1 MESTMQQR
9 ICFVLALLVLFL
21 PLACSDEIEPGTT
34 TTTSPVVSDV
44 PVGTVHMTD
53 QQVMY
58 EAVGTVQAGIVSD
71 LASKLLGTVE
81 AVKVREGDQV
91 KEGDPLVIID
101 QRQVKAAFRGAEASL
116 AEAKKAL
123 AAAVST
129 REAAKAQSG
138 LAGATYERFVRLRED
153 GSVSQQEF
161 EEVQARHQEAE
172 AALKRA
178 EAMVAAATARISQAE
193 AGLTTAGVASKDAVI
208 TAPHDGIIS
217 RKMVDKGD
225 LARPGTPLLT
235 LETTSRFCVDMV
247 IPEMYI
253 GYIQPEQKV
262 LIKVPALRAE
272 PLHGTVCTIVPGAD
286 PKSRS
291 FVVKVRLPID
301 TKARSGMFARVQI
314 PTGQAKTLLADS
326 RAVVRH
332 GQLTGL
338 YLVDADNTA
347 RFRLIRI
354 GKKYGDSVEVLSG
367 LKAGDRYVLEPA
379 PELQDGSRV
388 EIAK

>member
-1 MESTMQQR
+1 MLKR
-9 ICFVLALLVLFL
+9 ISLLFALLVMLL
-21 PLACSDEIEPGTT
+21 PLSCSEETEPGTT
-34 TTTSPVVSDV
+34 TQTSSVVSNV
-44 PVGTVHMTD
+44 PVETALMTD

-58 EAVGTVQAGIVSD
+58 EAVGTVQAGITSD

-81 AVKVREGDQV
+81 SVLVREGDQV
-91 KEGDPLVIID
+91 KEGERLVIID
-101 QRQVKAAFRGAEASL
+101 PRQVKAAFRGAEAGL
-116 AEAKKAL
+116 DEAKKAL
-123 AAAVST
+123 AAAIST
-129 REAAKAQSG
+129 REAAKAQAR
-138 LAGATYERFVRLRED
+138 LAGATYERFVRLRKD

-161 EEVQARHQEAE
+161 EEVRARHQEAE
-172 AALKRA
+172 ASLQRA

-193 AGLTTAGVASKDAVI
+193 AGLTTASVASKDAVI

-217 RKMVDKGD
+217 RKLIDKGD

-253 GYIQPEQKV
+253 NYIQPEQKV
-262 LIKVPALRAE
+262 SIKVPALQAE
-272 PLHGTVCTIVPGAD
+272 PLEGTVCTIVPSAD

-291 FVVKVRLPID
+291 FIVKVRLPID

-314 PTGQAKTLLADS
+314 PTGQAKTLLVAGG
-326 RAVVRH
+326 AVVRH

-347 RFRLIRI
+347 HFRLIRI
-354 GKKYGDSVEVLSG
+354 GKTYGDSVEVLSG
-367 LKAGDRYVLEPA
+367 LKAGDRYVLEPT

-388 EIAK
+388 EIAQ

>member
-1 MESTMQQR
+1 MERR
-9 ICFVLALLVLFL
+9 ICHILALIVMFL
-21 PLACSDEIEPGTT
+21 PIACGEEIEPGTT
-34 TTTSPVVSDV
+34 TKTSPVVSNV
-44 PVGTVHMTD
+44 AVGTVHMTD

-58 EAVGTVQAGIVSD
+58 EAVGTVQAGITSH

-81 AVKVREGDQV
+81 AVRVREGDQV

-101 QRQVKAAFRGAEASL
+101 PRQVKAEFRGAEAGL
-116 AEAKKAL
+116 DEAKKAL
-123 AAAVST
+123 AAAIST

-138 LAGATYERFVRLRED
+138 LASATYERFVRLRKD

-161 EEVQARHQEAE
+161 EEVRARHQGAE
-172 AALKRA
+172 ASLKRA
-178 EAMVAAATARISQAE
+178 EAMVAAATARISQSE

-208 TAPHDGIIS
+208 TAPHDGVIS
-217 RKMVDKGD
+217 RKLIDKGD

-235 LETTSRFCVDMV
+235 LETTNRFCVDMV

-253 GYIQPEQKV
+253 GYIQPEQQV
-262 LIKVPALRAE
+262 SIKVPALQAE
-272 PLHGTVCTIVPGAD
+272 PLDGTVCTIVPGAD

-301 TKARSGMFARVQI
+301 TKARSGMFARVLI
-314 PTGQAKTLLADS
+314 PTGQAKTLLVAQT
-326 RAVVRH
+326 AVVRH

-338 YLVDADNTA
+338 HIVDADNTA

-354 GKKYGDSVEVLSG
+354 GKTYGDSVEVLSG
-367 LKAGDRYVLEPA
+367 LKAGDRYVLEPTS
-379 PELQDGSRV
+379 ELQDGSRV
-388 EIAK
+388 EVAQ